1 MTLAYDSNG
10 ACLAM
15 DKSDAVAID
24 KRGALI
30 ARNCPLSIARR
41 IADRAAYAS
50 ALAGAADS
58 AGAVA

>member
-15 DKSDAVAID
+15 DERGAVAID
-24 KRGALI
+24 KRGAII

-50 ALAGAADS
+50 ALASAADMEC
-58 AGAVA
+58 GA